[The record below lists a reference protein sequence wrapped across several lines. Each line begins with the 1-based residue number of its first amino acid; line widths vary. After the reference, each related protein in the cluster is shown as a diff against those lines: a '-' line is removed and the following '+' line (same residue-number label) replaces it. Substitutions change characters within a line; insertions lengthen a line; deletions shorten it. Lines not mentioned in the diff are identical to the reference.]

1 MVPAKKEIHRSMKND
16 REPSRSHEK
25 EFGLIVEFSTATTD
39 ARRHVN

>member
-1 MVPAKKEIHRSMKND
+1 MIENPG
-16 REPSRSHEK
+16 RSHEK